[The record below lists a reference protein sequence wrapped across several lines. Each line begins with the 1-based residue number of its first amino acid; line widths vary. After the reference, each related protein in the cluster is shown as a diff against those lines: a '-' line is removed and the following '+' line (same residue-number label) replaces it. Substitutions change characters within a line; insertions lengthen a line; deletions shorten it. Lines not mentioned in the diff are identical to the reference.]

1 MNGKK
6 EKIIVDK

>member
-6 EKIIVDK
+6 EMQKHI